1 MDDERE
7 DNLEST
13 MRSIAK
19 ALWAINDKIPD
30 KEHMVECFQY
40 IDGVEE
46 ALYQISV
53 VLGDSAILND
63 WSADDER

>member
-30 KEHMVECFQY
+30 KEHMKEWKS
-40 IDGVEE
+40 GV
-46 ALYQISV
+46 LGIHDTLDQISF
-53 VLGDSAILND
+53 VLEDSAILNE
-63 WSADDER
+63 WSPDDER

>member
-1 MDDERE
+1 MDDEWE

-40 IDGVEE
+40 IEGVEE
-46 ALYQISV
+46 AL
-53 VLGDSAILND
+53 
-63 WSADDER
+63 

>member
-1 MDDERE
+1 MDDEWE

-30 KEHMVECFQY
+30 KEHMKEWKS
-40 IDGVEE
+40 GVLGMRQ
-46 ALYQISV
+46 ALYQISCI
-53 VLGDSAILND
+53 LDESAILNE

>member
-1 MDDERE
+1 MDDEWE

-30 KEHMVECFQY
+30 KEHMKEWKS
-40 IDGVEE
+40 GVLGIHA
-46 ALYQISV
+46 ALDQISF
-53 VLGDSAILND
+53 VLEDSALLNE
-63 WSADDER
+63 WSPDDER